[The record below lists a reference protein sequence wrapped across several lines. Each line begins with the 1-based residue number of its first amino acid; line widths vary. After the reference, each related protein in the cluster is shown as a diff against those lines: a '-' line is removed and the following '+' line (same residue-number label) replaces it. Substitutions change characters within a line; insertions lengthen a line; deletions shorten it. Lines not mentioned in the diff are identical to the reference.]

1 MFPIGNML
9 ITPIKFCHK
18 ILPMSSS
25 CSKNE
30 YFPDKF
36 KKNWQRASENN
47 IKTNFTLIKQLISK
61 FNITFIGRDAVLPE
75 K

>member
-47 IKTNFTLIKQLISK
+47 IKI
-61 FNITFIGRDAVLPE
+61 VLR
-75 K
+75 KTM